1 MPFRVTLLALTRR
14 KTKNSDRVQAGFPGS
29 DPDGFFDAGDE
40 DLAVANAPGLGSTTD
55 RLDGFLDHVV
65 AEHNLDL
72 HLGEK
77 IHDVFGPPVKFGMT
91 LLAAE
96 AFGFGHGNAL
106 QADLLQGLFHLV
118 ELERFDHR
126 LDLLHAFP
134 SRRL

>member
-77 IHDVFGPPVKFGMT
+77 IHDVFGSAIELGMPFLPP
-91 LLAAE
+91 E
-96 AFGFGHGNAL
+96 ALRLGHRDPL
-106 QADLLQGLFHLV
+106 QADL
-118 ELERFDHR
+118 
-126 LDLLHAFP
+126 
-134 SRRL
+134 